1 MTERGLIV
9 NAPNGEAVAELARTL
24 VDVCDLL
31 IELGDALKT
40 PPGQRLA
47 AEVRR
52 HKERAE
58 RLLQPERRGGSR

>member
-1 MTERGLIV
+1 MTERNVIV
-9 NAPNGEAVAELARTL
+9 NAPNGQAMADLVGMFVEMCAV
-24 VDVCDLL
+24 L
-31 IELGDALKT
+31 IEHGEALKT

-58 RLLQPERRGGSR
+58 RMLQSERRR